1 MQYAFNLSIYIPIS
15 SLFEI
20 ILNNRLTLIKYPGF
34 TLAYIINVVPTH
46 QLPPVKLTHHIIST

>member
-15 SLFEI
+15 LLEI
-20 ILNNRLTLIKYPGF
+20 ILNNRLTLIKYPGL